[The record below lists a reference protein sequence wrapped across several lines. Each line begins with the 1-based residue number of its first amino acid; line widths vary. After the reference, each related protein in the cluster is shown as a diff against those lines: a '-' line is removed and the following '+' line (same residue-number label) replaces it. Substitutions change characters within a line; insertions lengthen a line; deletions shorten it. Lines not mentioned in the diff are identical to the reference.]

1 MFMKNFER
9 SINLTKAKFT
19 THAIVKIAILG
30 AIAFGIMLI
39 QFPIPIFPAF
49 LKIDLSDVVALVGG
63 FAIGPVSGVVVQLIK
78 VLLHFIIRTSTG
90 GVGELANFIIGASFV
105 FPAAFIYH
113 MKKDK
118 KHALVGV
125 IVGTITMTIAGA
137 LANIYIL
144 IPFYANIFPIEA
156 IINMGTVINENIT
169 DVNSLVLYGITP
181 FNIFKGIIISL
192 VTMLIYKKISPIL
205 KSKRIT

>member
-1 MFMKNFER
+1 MFMKNLER
-9 SINLTKAKFT
+9 SIKLTKAKFT

-49 LKIDLSDVVALVGG
+49 LKIDLSDIVALVGG
-63 FAIGPVSGVVVQLIK
+63 FAIGPVSGVAVQLIK

-125 IVGTITMTIAGA
+125 IVGTITMTMAGA

-205 KSKRIT
+205 KSK

>member
-118 KHALVGV
+118 KHALMGV

-205 KSKRIT
+205 KSK

>member
-9 SINLTKAKFT
+9 SIKLTKAKFT

-30 AIAFGIMLI
+30 AIAFGVMLI

-192 VTMLIYKKISPIL
+192 VTMLIYKKISP
-205 KSKRIT
+205 RV

>member
-63 FAIGPVSGVVVQLIK
+63 FAIGPVAGVVVQLIK

-118 KHALVGV
+118 KHALVGL
-125 IVGTITMTIAGA
+125 IVGTITMTIAG
-137 LANIYIL
+137 
-144 IPFYANIFPIEA
+144 
-156 IINMGTVINENIT
+156 
-169 DVNSLVLYGITP
+169 
-181 FNIFKGIIISL
+181 
-192 VTMLIYKKISPIL
+192 
-205 KSKRIT
+205 

>member
-1 MFMKNFER
+1 MKNLER
-9 SINLTKAKFT
+9 SIKLTKAKFT

-49 LKIDLSDVVALVGG
+49 LKIDLSDIVALVGG
-63 FAIGPVSGVVVQLIK
+63 FAIGPVSGVAVQLIK

-125 IVGTITMTIAGA
+125 IVGTITMTMAGA

-205 KSKRIT
+205 KSK

>member
-1 MFMKNFER
+1 
-9 SINLTKAKFT
+9 
-19 THAIVKIAILG
+19 
-30 AIAFGIMLI
+30 
-39 QFPIPIFPAF
+39 
-49 LKIDLSDVVALVGG
+49 
-63 FAIGPVSGVVVQLIK
+63 
-78 VLLHFIIRTSTG
+78 
-90 GVGELANFIIGASFV
+90 
-105 FPAAFIYH
+105 
-113 MKKDK
+113 
-118 KHALVGV
+118 KHALVGL

>member
-30 AIAFGIMLI
+30 AVAFGIMLI

-118 KHALVGV
+118 KHALVGL

-181 FNIFKGIIISL
+181 FNIFKEIIISL

>member
-205 KSKRIT
+205 KSK

>member
-63 FAIGPVSGVVVQLIK
+63 FAIGPVAGVVVQLIK

-118 KHALVGV
+118 KHALVGL

-192 VTMLIYKKISPIL
+192 VTMLIYKKISP
-205 KSKRIT
+205 RV